1 MAAGVTVDLTGFSV
15 SFNEYLRLISIRR
28 RMDPDEDTLTEVLRL
43 FDPHNT
49 GQIEEDQF
57 RKILSSKQGI
67 TEEDI
72 EEMIAGTYIP
82 KVSYS
87 ISSCSRV
94 QKAGRGGGGQGQHGQ
109 QRLRHPLQR
118 SRPPVLPLDI
128 FLFCSLIIFGQRE
141 NIFDWEG
148 KEENPFN

>member
-72 EEMIAGTYIP
+72 EEMIAGTYNSKI
-82 KVSYS
+82 SYS
-87 ISSCSRV
+87 ISV
-94 QKAGRGGGGQGQHGQ
+94 M
-109 QRLRHPLQR
+109 LQSTRNWTWWRRTRTAR
-118 SRPPVLPLDI
+118 SAAAPSSSTKVSTSSPSTRYIFVL
-128 FLFCSLIIFGQRE
+128 F
-141 NIFDWEG
+141 
-148 KEENPFN
+148 FNHFWSERKYF

>member
-72 EEMIAGTYIP
+72 EEMIAGKDIP
-82 KVSYS
+82 EISYPISVMFQSTRSWTWWRRTRTARSAAAPSSSTKVST
-87 ISSCSRV
+87 SSPSTRYIF
-94 QKAGRGGGGQGQHGQ
+94 
-109 QRLRHPLQR
+109 
-118 SRPPVLPLDI
+118 VL
-128 FLFCSLIIFGQRE
+128 LFNYFWSERKYF
-141 NIFDWEG
+141 
-148 KEENPFN
+148 